1 MTDQIKAKTR
11 EHAALAGRH
20 SSGFDLRNFGLS
32 EDDMVKITDLFR
44 ERAEFLWEE
53 SVSCF
58 LSDLWHPAEE
68 LPDIGR
74 DVIIKDKKG
83 RMYAP
88 YSRSTSFWTIT
99 LIALEAVSWAY
110 CDDLNKQ

>member
-1 MTDQIKAKTR
+1 MTDQMKAKIG
-11 EHAALAGRH
+11 EHISLAGRQ
-20 SSGFDLRNFGLS
+20 SSGCDLRDFGLS
-32 EDDMVKITDLFR
+32 EDIIAKIADLFR

-74 DVIIKDKKG
+74 DVVIKDKKG

-88 YSRSTSFWTIT
+88 YSRGTSSWTIT
-99 LIALEAVSWAY
+99 LIALECVSWAY
-110 CDDLNKQ
+110 CDDLNK